1 MLHCMSAAK
10 LKKHKTGLQI
20 QSKAN
25 IFSYKTLKWFSSSL
39 WSNLKPLICFFLC
52 VPLFSP
58 QHLSHPFYPHSS
70 SNCVWSFFL
79 SFGWETKT
87 QTAHLPLSICSI
99 SPASPLSHPSAM
111 KHSEDSL
118 SLYTLLHR
126 RASSFSFSIFPA
138 VSSVFPFPLTSLP
151 HFNPK
156 TPPRFLLFFLPSS
169 FVVSLNLLVYPCRG
183 DSFCE
188 SLRPRCVYVRVCL
201 SVYVYICVYVVL
213 HCTDPPQA
221 HTHTLAAQS
230 HTRHTT

>member
-1 MLHCMSAAK
+1 MS
-10 LKKHKTGLQI
+10 L
-20 QSKAN
+20 
-25 IFSYKTLKWFSSSL
+25 
-39 WSNLKPLICFFLC
+39 FFL
-52 VPLFSP
+52 
-58 QHLSHPFYPHSS
+58 LSISHTPFIHIQVQTV
-70 SNCVWSFFL
+70 CGVSFFL
-79 SFGWETKT
+79 LAEKLKLKLLISLSVYVPSL
-87 QTAHLPLSICSI
+87 QLP
-99 SPASPLSHPSAM
+99 PSAM